1 MAIPAPLSV
10 DNLERGCAVVVS
22 TAAVPRYRTSPRRE
36 AWRCLCVAMAA
47 IVLAACGSKP
57 TVPQK
62 IEMEFEVTTA
72 GSINPDVNGRSS
84 PLVLVIMQLRAQDKF
99 ASADFFSL
107 FDPDAAIL
115 GDDLLG
121 RDQLTLVPD
130 ATRTIPME
138 LNPETQFLGVVAAF
152 SNLETSTWRDVVE
165 IPQKSLLDKANFFS
179 KDRAMIVVEDRAV
192 AISFGSK

>member
-10 DNLERGCAVVVS
+10 DNLEGGCAVVVS
-22 TAAVPRYRTSPRRE
+22 TASVPRHRTSPRRE
-36 AWRCLCVAMAA
+36 AWRCLCVAMTA
-47 IVLAACGSKP
+47 IALAACGSKP

-121 RDQLTLVPD
+121 ERDQLFHPC
-130 ATRTIPME
+130 R
-138 LNPETQFLGVVAAF
+138 VVAAQR
-152 SNLETSTWRDVVE
+152 SRASLDLVADAELEELPRFHPAEFEQWCRH
-165 IPQKSLLDKANFFS
+165 PQPRGRPREKHPDQRHHLRRRIL
-179 KDRAMIVVEDRAV
+179 RL
-192 AISFGSK
+192 

>member
-72 GSINPDVNGRSS
+72 GSINLIEIN
-84 PLVLVIMQLRAQDKF
+84 
-99 ASADFFSL
+99 
-107 FDPDAAIL
+107 
-115 GDDLLG
+115 
-121 RDQLTLVPD
+121 
-130 ATRTIPME
+130 
-138 LNPETQFLGVVAAF
+138 
-152 SNLETSTWRDVVE
+152 ETSMRKVS
-165 IPQKSLLDKANFFS
+165 IFSGNSSIFLKSVFDQHNVRMF
-179 KDRAMIVVEDRAV
+179 
-192 AISFGSK
+192 